1 MAKSSSWEK
10 DLAKEASRSS
20 AREKSRGGGGGGNKI
35 SIRKRRYTLGEEKLG
50 RDMNV
55 VVLDFV
61 YLNTLYKG
69 KFREDKPNIPSCFA
83 LSEDGEDMEPHK
95 NVKKPQNDEC
105 DGCPFNEWGSG
116 KGRAKACQGRRRLAL
131 IHVDDISSAEDV
143 AEAAIATIDL
153 PVTSVQKKGKDNTWG
168 AYVKQLDNEIHRPS
182 YSVVTHMAFDED
194 EAYPVPTFE
203 LEEKIKDKEVVE
215 ALKERIEEARKLL
228 MEPFEGTGGGKDDD
242 DEDDDDDDDRKSRR
256 KSKSKSKKK
265 SKYRRDEDED
275 DDDEDNDEDE
285 DDDDDDEEDEEEDE
299 DDDEDDEEDRKGRK
313 RSRAGKSGGSK
324 RRSRDDDDDDD
335 DEDEDDEDDDED
347 DEDEEKGDRKKRK
360 GKRSGSR
367 FSK

>member
-20 AREKSRGGGGGGNKI
+20 AREKSRGGGGGNKI

-50 RDMNV
+50 REMKV
-55 VVLDFV
+55 VVLDFI

-83 LSEDGEDMEPHK
+83 LSEDGEDMAPHK
-95 NVKKPQNDEC
+95 NVKKPPNEEC

-131 IHVDDISSAEDV
+131 IHVDDIESAEDV

-168 AYVKQLDNEIHRPS
+168 AYVKTLDNEVHRPS
-182 YSVVTHMAFDED
+182 YSVVTLMSFDED

-203 LEEKIKDKEVVE
+203 LEEKIKDQEVVE

-228 MEPFEGTGGGKDDD
+228 MEPFEGTGGKDED
-242 DEDDDDDDDRKSRR
+242 DEDEDDDDRKSRR
-256 KSKSKSKKK
+256 KSKSKKT
-265 SKYRRDEDED
+265 KYRRDEEDDDGDDEED
-275 DDDEDNDEDE
+275 DDDEDD
-285 DDDDDDEEDEEEDE
+285 
-299 DDDEDDEEDRKGRK
+299 
-313 RSRAGKSGGSK
+313 
-324 RRSRDDDDDDD
+324 
-335 DEDEDDEDDDED
+335 DEDDEDDDED
-347 DEDEEKGDRKKRK
+347 DEDDEEDDEEDERRGKRSVRK
-360 GKRSGSR
+360 GGSKSGKDGRRSRSSSKSDEESDEDEDEDDDEDDEDEDDEPKSKKRSGSR
-367 FSK
+367 FSR